1 MGCEQAR
8 SPEGMFVSKMREMEK
23 GIFIGKT
30 VPDKEL
36 QEMAK
41 RFRLDK
47 EAESKLSD
55 VLAKYE
61 PEQRKER
68 MVELERHLETS
79 SRPSAMVMM
88 FLKKLGENLPLG
100 RPGPPAPGCFLDR
113 LKKGEVND
121 RGEELR
127 DRARDRG
134 SDRDRDRDR
143 DNGRDKDKGGWK
155 PREKSRDRGKRD
167 KSRDRRKDKSRSRS
181 RS

>member
-1 MGCEQAR
+1 MGLQNATKAMINPAQRPKVEPTPIGPEPTAPDPDIVELFDHFNIDPRHMERFSGLMARRKESFEGDMLKLWELCEQAR

-41 RFRLDK
+41 KFRLDK

-68 MVELERHLETS
+68 MQELERHLETS
-79 SRPSAMVMM
+79 SRPS
-88 FLKKLGENLPLG
+88 
-100 RPGPPAPGCFLDR
+100 
-113 LKKGEVND
+113 
-121 RGEELR
+121 
-127 DRARDRG
+127 
-134 SDRDRDRDR
+134 
-143 DNGRDKDKGGWK
+143 
-155 PREKSRDRGKRD
+155 
-167 KSRDRRKDKSRSRS
+167 
-181 RS
+181 